1 MSAPLN
7 STRLTDSRGS
17 ASRNGSLLRCG
28 RSTSFWMTD
37 PTPPF
42 AAERALLHSRAVVGA
57 LGSRS
62 LRASARYRGR
72 KRYPMSG
79 IIVLAAG
86 RARLGQW
93 PKQTHPEAR
102 QETPT
107 SAISTI
113 GFQLRQRLGAAERPR
128 GRSGGVLPSPMTGRM
143 SFPSPR
149 PSCALSR
156 AISETCWIRYLGHAL
171 DVERSKP

>member
-1 MSAPLN
+1 MIEVARGPYHMAVLQFERRPEPPGMLLTSVARTDHLDLEHD
-7 STRLTDSRGS
+7 RLV
-17 ASRNGSLLRCG
+17 L
-28 RSTSFWMTD
+28 
-37 PTPPF
+37 
-42 AAERALLHSRAVVGA
+42 EA

-62 LRASARYRGR
+62 LRAVARYGGR
-72 KRYPMSG
+72 KREPASG

-93 PKQTHPEAR
+93 PRQLHPEAR

-107 SAISTI
+107 SAIFTI
-113 GFQLRQRLGAAERPR
+113 GFQLRQRPGAAERPR
-128 GRSGGVLPSPMTGRM
+128 RRSGRELPSPMTGRM